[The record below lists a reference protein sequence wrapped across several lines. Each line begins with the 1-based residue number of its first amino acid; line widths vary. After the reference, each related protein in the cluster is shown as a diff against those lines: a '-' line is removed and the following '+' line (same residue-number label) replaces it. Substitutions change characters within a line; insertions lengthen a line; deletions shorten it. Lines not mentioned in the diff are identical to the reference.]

1 MMILL
6 REFFILF
13 PKCNLRVI
21 FLTIHVTFFFN
32 GLCIYFQEESLFCKI
47 EIIVIDFW
55 LYLDK

>member
-1 MMILL
+1 MMMLL

-13 PKCNLRVI
+13 PNCNLRVI
-21 FLTIHVTFFFN
+21 FLTIHVTFLSN
-32 GLCIYFQEESLFCKI
+32 GIYFQEESLFCKI